1 MRKPSVNLGGN
12 TQNIHAVAPRTPALR
27 RRAQDLRPATPRPGT
42 SPTTD
47 PPRHTPCLPATRT
60 GWRSLRRRA
69 RHPSI
74 LASSTRRVDDQAG
87 PWRARLRY
95 RARPEAAE
103 RGRWRRRGGA
113 AGRRGQ
119 HRCCWSVGRGVGE
132 GGILLSDGDDFP
144 DVCGLFRPV
153 LTVGRGVWPRASR
166 CHAWADCRVR
176 QSRPTRRPTHEP
188 RSRSRG

>member
-1 MRKPSVNLGGN
+1 MRLRE
-12 TQNIHAVAPRTPALR
+12 HLAAV
-27 RRAQDLRPATPRPGT
+27 PATDGWKLRHGGRDSAAVHEWSCSGNGPARR
-42 SPTTD
+42 TD

-87 PWRARLRY
+87 RWRGRLRCRARLG
-95 RARPEAAE
+95 AAE

-153 LTVGRGVWPRASR
+153 LAVGRGVWPRASR